1 MTNEDGIKG
10 ESDIFLHINQPP
22 EQGECVMSP
31 IEGMALLSKFNVK
44 CSNWIDPED
53 KPIEYYAFWARN
65 MNNGIVQYLM
75 YGPDR
80 MVNLILPYGN
90 FTIGADIKDKEGA
103 VTRYNITDI
112 STTLPTRKM
121 YDEFMQSK
129 SLDNADAAGDQVCK
143 WISMI
148 NNYFIIFY

>member
-22 EQGECVMSP
+22 EGGDCVMTP
-31 IEGMALLSKFNVK
+31 NEGMALLSRFLVK

-53 KPIEYYAFWARN
+53 RPIEYYAFWARN
-65 MNNGIVQYLM
+65 LDTGIVQYLM

-80 MVNLILPYGN
+80 WSQLILPYGN

-103 VTRYNITDI
+103 LTRINISDI
-112 STTLPTRKM
+112 STSLPTRRM
-121 YDEFMQSK
+121 YDEYMQSK
-129 SLDNADAAGDQVCK
+129 SLDNADAAGDQVHLQ
-143 WISMI
+143 
-148 NNYFIIFY
+148 